1 MIECR
6 GKEGEVKVINFKLDR
21 PILPYCPLHPRG
33 DSPTDAR
40 LGGAE
45 VKWRDERIPKHT
57 LRADRHHTASA
68 GQDLAVELIPVPGP
82 SGAPLG
88 VDHTFAQTT
97 KGVAEAARRS
107 GNEIGSRGGG
117 AIRANHSRDT
127 RQRAVYDRP
136 LRYQSTVT
144 TTLLV
149 CPGSVRLKADDPVR
163 RELQI

>member
-6 GKEGEVKVINFKLDR
+6 GRTAEVQVIIFKFDR
-21 PILPYCPLHPRG
+21 PIPPYCPPHTRA

-40 LGGAE
+40 PGGAE

-117 AIRANHSRDT
+117 ALRANHSPDT
-127 RQRAVYDRP
+127 GQR
-136 LRYQSTVT
+136 TV
-144 TTLLV
+144 
-149 CPGSVRLKADDPVR
+149 
-163 RELQI
+163 